1 VRCLIVDDNAD
12 FVDAARTLLER
23 QDITVVGAASSG
35 AAALR
40 CFTEL
45 QPDVTL
51 VDINLGR
58 ESGFDVVEQLHRAGS
73 PALTPLILMSTHAAG
88 DFEELIATSPA
99 VGFLC
104 KTALTA
110 RAIRDLVR

>member
-1 VRCLIVDDNAD
+1 M
-12 FVDAARTLLER
+12 
-23 QDITVVGAASSG
+23 
-35 AAALR
+35 
-40 CFTEL
+40 
-45 QPDVTL
+45 
-51 VDINLGR
+51 
-58 ESGFDVVEQLHRAGS
+58 
-73 PALTPLILMSTHAAG
+73 ILMSTHAAG